1 MVRSV
6 LVAVVVAV
14 VVVAGPRSLPP
25 SRSIKYRSTVEKP
38 GTPVPRHVVLLVPG
52 GLALLAGLDA
62 ALLRLGLGAPVT
74 SERWADVHG
83 PLMVLGF
90 VGTLVALERAVA
102 VRRRLLL
109 AAPALLGLG
118 GMALLT
124 PLPLVVGRAALA
136 TGCALLLAIYA
147 VVWRRQPAPAVA
159 VQALGA
165 THGLAATVL
174 WLAGVPV
181 PHLVPTLA
189 GFLVLTV
196 VGERLELMRVGAPS
210 PRAED
215 AVWALSLAWAGAS
228 TAALLVPDAGWT
240 ALGAVLLGLVAVLAR
255 HDVARRTVRGTGLPR
270 FMASAMLGGYA
281 WLGAAGAV
289 WLVQGPVLSG
299 PWYDAVLHCVFLGF
313 VLSMIMAHAPVILP
327 AVLRRPLP
335 YRPVMYAPL
344 VLLHATLLLRV
355 LVGDARGV
363 DAAVQIGGVGNVV
376 ALLAF
381 VVVAVASAV
390 RGAVPPATRR
400 SVPGAAVPAGGAATV
415 PSALPAA
422 GGAA

>member
-1 MVRSV
+1 
-6 LVAVVVAV
+6 
-14 VVVAGPRSLPP
+14 
-25 SRSIKYRSTVEKP
+25 VEKP

-62 ALLRLGLGAPVT
+62 ALLRLGLGAPVA

-102 VRRRLLL
+102 VRRRTLL

-118 GMALLT
+118 GLALLT
-124 PLPLVVGRAALA
+124 PLPLVVGRVALTA
-136 TGCALLLAIYA
+136 GCALLLAIYA

-165 THGLAATVL
+165 AHGLAATLL
-174 WLAGVPV
+174 WLAEVPV

-210 PRAED
+210 ARAED
-215 AVWALSLAWAGAS
+215 AVWALALGWAVAS
-228 TAALLVPDAGWT
+228 TVALLRPDAGWT
-240 ALGAVLLGLVAVLAR
+240 ALGAVLLGLVGVLAR

-270 FMASAMLGGYA
+270 YMASAMLGGYA
-281 WLGAAGAV
+281 WLGVAGAV
-289 WLVQGPVLSG
+289 WLVRGPVLSG
-299 PWYDAVLHCVFLGF
+299 PAYDAVLHCVFLGF
-313 VLSMIMAHAPVILP
+313 VLSMVMAHAPVILP

-344 VLLHATLLLRV
+344 ALLHATLLLRV

-363 DAAVQIGGVGNVV
+363 DAAVQVGGVGNVV

-381 VVVAVASAV
+381 VVVAVGSAV
-390 RGAVPPATRR
+390 RGPVSGPVR
-400 SVPGAAVPAGGAATV
+400 GAARGTAPG
-415 PSALPAA
+415 SARGTAPAA
-422 GGAA
+422 AGVVA